1 MTPGSARWPQGAE
14 VNKMVTSAPQCAK
27 DVLATQLSSHQQF
40 VTQQWSIIWCN
51 TCNWTLCKGLEHKMK
66 RSLTQASSKAL
77 TWPVTWRAQL
87 TWGLKVVPGFKWS
100 LAWATNSRSRGLKL
114 RVFRCMEQTRKK
126 STPLTCVWCLK
137 PGKQLYHT
145 TSTVTNRDTELPEI
159 SSFCLTSAHSQTRL
173 VHSKVSSEVPS
184 DRRGGLMAVLPVL
197 NPESHIT
204 K

>member
-1 MTPGSARWPQGAE
+1 
-14 VNKMVTSAPQCAK
+14 MVTSASQCAK

-87 TWGLKVVPGFKWS
+87 TWSLKVVPGFKWS

-114 RVFRCMEQTRKK
+114 RVFRCMEQPAKK
-126 STPLTCVWCLK
+126 ARLWHVCGALN
-137 PGKQLYHT
+137 QE
-145 TSTVTNRDTELPEI
+145 N
-159 SSFCLTSAHSQTRL
+159 SSIIPRAQSQIGILSYQRL
-173 VHSKVSSEVPS
+173 VLFASLLLTHRP
-184 DRRGGLMAVLPVL
+184 G
-197 NPESHIT
+197 
-204 K
+204 